1 MGELSA
7 RGHHVEMLTAGGG
20 EELAFSV
27 RKTLGHVPAAW
38 RRPVAG
44 IRAEIASERA
54 VSDALREDVDVAIAW
69 HMRGIPKGSLTRL
82 HAAGVPVIYMLGDL
96 WVLYERPGPPACW
109 RAWQA
114 ADRNVAYRIARAG
127 AGRAAGLGRLR
138 LDPPPIAELGIC
150 AFASGWLRQR
160 YAQEGFCPAHGHVV
174 PNGIRLGGRDG
185 GPRPP
190 LEGRDLRVLFAGRAD
205 ATKGADIA
213 VAAIGR
219 VSGARLTLAG
229 DGPFAISGG
238 RVAALGRVSRETV
251 AGLMRQADVFVMPGR
266 IEEAFGLVYIE
277 AMAAG
282 AVVVGTAAGGA
293 AELVRDGQN
302 GLVVGADAD
311 ALVAALA
318 RLRDDAGLRARL
330 SAGGR
335 ATAAHYGLDRMVD
348 ALEALAYAMPA
359 RRWPVASA

>member
-7 RGHHVEMLTAGGG
+7 RGHQVEMLAAAGG
-20 EELAFSV
+20 EELAFTV
-27 RKTLGHVPAAW
+27 RRTLGHVPAAW

-44 IRAEIASERA
+44 IRAEVASERA
-54 VSDALREDVDVAIAW
+54 VSNALRANVDVAIAW

-109 RAWQA
+109 RGWQM
-114 ADRNVAYRIARAG
+114 ADRNVAYRSARA
-127 AGRAAGLGRLR
+127 AVGRAAGLGRLR

-160 YAQEGFCPAHGHVV
+160 YAQEGFCPAHAHVV
-174 PNGIRLGGRDG
+174 PNGIRLEGRDG
-185 GPRPP
+185 GPRLP
-190 LEGRDLRVLFAGRAD
+190 LEGRELQVLFAGRAD

-229 DGPFAISGG
+229 EGPCAVSGE
-238 RVAALGRVSRETV
+238 RVTALGRVSRETV

-266 IEEAFGLVYIE
+266 IDEAFGLVYLE

-282 AVVVGTAAGGA
+282 AVVVGTATGGA
-293 AELVRDGQN
+293 AELVRHGLN
-302 GLVVGADAD
+302 GLVITANAD
-311 ALVAALA
+311 ALAEALA
-318 RLRDDAGLRARL
+318 QLRDDAGLRARL

-335 ATAAHYGLDRMVD
+335 ATAADYGLDRMVD
-348 ALEALAYAMPA
+348 ALEALAHATPA
-359 RRWPVASA
+359 HRWPVASS